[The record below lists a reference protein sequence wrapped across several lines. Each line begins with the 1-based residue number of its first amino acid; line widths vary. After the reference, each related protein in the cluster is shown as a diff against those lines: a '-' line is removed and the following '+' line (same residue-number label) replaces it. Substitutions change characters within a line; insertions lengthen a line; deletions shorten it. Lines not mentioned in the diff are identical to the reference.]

1 MKSAK
6 SFAVILLF
14 LSILFTNCSQD
25 RDYLFTTNEIITR
38 GNWVVEFFDNQVKTI
53 EYENYSF
60 QFSGNGTLQGT
71 NGTNTVKG
79 SWSVIHDVDYS
90 DVLTIT
96 MNDQNTIAE
105 LGNSWRV
112 KQKSVNALSLQGQG
126 NPIEFRIR
134 KL

>member
-38 GNWVVEFFDNQVKTI
+38 GNWVVEFFYNQVKTI

-71 NGTNTVKG
+71 NGPNTVKG

>member
-71 NGTNTVKG
+71 NGPNTVKG